1 MSKIQTI
8 PVSELVRLNSVE
20 PTADARG
27 VSRETFIIP
36 DYQRGYRWDAEK
48 QVKAL
53 LNDILDFQ
61 NMTRSTD
68 DRYCLQPIVVT
79 QSSTH
84 PGAWEVIDGQ
94 QRLTTLFLVMS
105 ASGAKTFNLIFET
118 RSRSNEFL
126 KKIISQEGHED
137 HSNPDFHFISEAWKY
152 INTWITEREDR
163 FPGFIWDFGGTLLK
177 NVHVIWYDP
186 ESNNRKDNID
196 IFNRLNIGKIPLSQS
211 ELVKA
216 LILTK
221 IKGIYSGTEL
231 TLRQAEISNEWYRME
246 TELQKPQKWD
256 FLIGTS
262 TEEYSSHI
270 DLLFDLMSE
279 EKSQDKSTAYLW
291 FEKQVT
297 AVGNNQAAQGEKA
310 IELWN
315 RIKHSF
321 GRINSWFCDNTPDTD
336 PTIYHYV
343 GYLLA
348 TGEAKISE
356 IFKDSENL
364 GKSAFIKYLHKKIL
378 DVANR
383 IEADD
388 KLSYDKDSQSIK
400 KLLLLLNV
408 LTCEEIVDGAYN
420 RFPFDRYNKIERERA
435 GSGWSLEH
443 ISAQHSKDPM
453 KSQKA
458 ILAWLNE
465 TAKSLANITTIYIPN
480 EEEEET
486 YSDEEGEEVESAETT
501 DIAVNEEEEEVEEEE
516 ISIAEQLAD
525 LKRRID
531 QMRQLPEKEIDIDEF
546 NNLRDELIK
555 LFETR
560 NQSTRDNDIHELANL
575 ALLSAADNSA
585 LNNDIFPV
593 KRDRIIKL
601 EKKGSFIPPCTRN
614 VFLKFY
620 SPADTQPY
628 YWSSSDRR
636 NYSDAIKQIINQFK
650 RKYE

>member
-20 PTADARG
+20 PAADARG

-79 QSSTH
+79 QSSTR
-84 PGAWEVIDGQ
+84 PGAWEVLDGQ
-94 QRLTTLFLVMS
+94 QRLTTLFLLMS
-105 ASGAKTFNLIFET
+105 ALGEEAFEIIFET
-118 RSRSNEFL
+118 RGKSNEFL
-126 KKIISQEGHED
+126 KRLTSTDGHED
-137 HSNPDFHFISEAWKY
+137 HSNPDFHFMSEAWKH
-152 INTWITEREDR
+152 INTWLAEQNKLK
-163 FPGFIWDFGGTLLK
+163 PGFKRKYAGTLYD

-262 TEEYSSHI
+262 TEEYPSHI
-270 DLLFDLMSE
+270 DLLFKLMSE
-279 EKSQDKSTAYLW
+279 EKSQDKYTAYLW

-310 IELWN
+310 IELWD

-321 GRINSWFCDNTPDTD
+321 GRINSWFCDNTPDTN

-348 TGEAKISE
+348 TGEAKIRE

-383 IEADD
+383 IEADEN
-388 KLSYDKDSQSIK
+388 LSYDKDSQSIK
-400 KLLLLLNV
+400 KLLLLVNV

-453 KSQKA
+453 KSHKA

-486 YSDEEGEEVESAETT
+486 YSDEEGEEAESAETT
-501 DIAVNEEEEEVEEEE
+501 DNAVTEEEEEFDEEE

-546 NNLRDELIK
+546 NDLRDEIVK
-555 LFETR
+555 LFETQ

-575 ALLSAADNSA
+575 ALLSAADNSS

-593 KRDRIIKL
+593 KRDRIIEL
-601 EKKGSFIPPCTRN
+601 ERQGSFIPPCTRN
-614 VFLKFY
+614 AFLKFY

-628 YWSSSDRR
+628 YWSIQDRR
-636 NYSDAIKQIINQFK
+636 AYLAEINRIIDQFK
-650 RKYE
+650 HKYE

>member
-20 PTADARG
+20 PTADDRG
-27 VSRETFIIP
+27 VRQETFIIP
-36 DYQRGYRWDAEK
+36 DYQRGYRWEAEN

-79 QSSTH
+79 QSSTR

-94 QRLTTLFLVMS
+94 QRLTTLFLLMS
-105 ASGAKTFNLIFET
+105 ALGEDTFEITFET
-118 RSRSNEFL
+118 RGKSNEFL
-126 KKIISQEGHED
+126 KRLTSTDGHED
-137 HSNPDFHFISEAWKY
+137 HSNPDFHFMSEAWKH
-152 INTWITEREDR
+152 INTWLDEQNKLK
-163 FPGFIWDFGGTLLK
+163 PGFKRKYAGTLYDS
-177 NVHVIWYDP
+177 VHVIWYDP
-186 ESNNRKDNID
+186 ESDNRKDSID
-196 IFNRLNIGKIPLSQS
+196 IFNRLNIGKIPLRQS

-231 TLRQAEISNEWYRME
+231 TLRQSEISNEWYRME

-270 DLLFDLMSE
+270 DLLFKLMSE
-279 EKSQDKSTAYLW
+279 EKSQDKYTAYLW

-310 IELWN
+310 IELWD

-321 GRINSWFCDNTPDTD
+321 GRINSWFCNNTPDTN

-348 TGEAKISE
+348 TGEAKIRE

-378 DVANR
+378 GIVKR
-383 IEADD
+383 IESDEN
-388 KLSYDKDSQSIK
+388 LSYDKDSKPIK
-400 KLLLLLNV
+400 ELLLLVNV
-408 LTCEEIVDGAYN
+408 LTCEEIVDGTYN

-443 ISAQHSKDPM
+443 ISAQQSKDPM

-486 YSDEEGEEVESAETT
+486 YSDEEGEEAESAETT
-501 DIAVNEEEEEVEEEE
+501 DDAVIEEEEEVDEEK

-531 QMRQLPEKEIDIDEF
+531 QMRQQPEKEIDIEEF
-546 NNLRDELIK
+546 NNLRDEIIK
-555 LFETR
+555 LFEMR

-575 ALLSAADNSA
+575 ALLSAADNSS

-601 EKKGSFIPPCTRN
+601 EKNGRFIPPCTRN

-636 NYSDAIKQIINQFK
+636 DYSDAIKHTIDKFK
-650 RKYE
+650 HKYE